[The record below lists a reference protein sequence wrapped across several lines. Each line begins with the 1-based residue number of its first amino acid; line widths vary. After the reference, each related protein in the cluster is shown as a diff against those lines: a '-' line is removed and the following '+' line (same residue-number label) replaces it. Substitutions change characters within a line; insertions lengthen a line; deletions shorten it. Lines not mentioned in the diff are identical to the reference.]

1 MKPSDNA
8 CRFLDSL
15 QRSDLSTLVRVCR
28 VSFDQLEVDDGFWG
42 KDLIEMVAAKI
53 RGAVRFT

>member
-1 MKPSDNA
+1 MKPTDNA

-15 QRSDLSTLVRVCR
+15 SDLSTLVRVCR
-28 VSFDQLEVDDGFWG
+28 VSLDQLEVDDRFWG

>member
-1 MKPSDNA
+1 MKPTDNA

-15 QRSDLSTLVRVCR
+15 SDLSTLVRVCR
-28 VSFDQLEVDDGFWG
+28 VSLDQLEVDDGFWG

-53 RGAVRFT
+53 RGAVRFA